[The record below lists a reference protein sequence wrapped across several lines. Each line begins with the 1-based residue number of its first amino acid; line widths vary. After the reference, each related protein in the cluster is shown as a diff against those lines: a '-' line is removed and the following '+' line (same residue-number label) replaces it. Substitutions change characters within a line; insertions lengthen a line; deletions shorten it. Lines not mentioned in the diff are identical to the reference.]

1 MRSNLQRGLADLLK
15 TNELTEVFWK
25 FKPVLK
31 TVVAFSVVTNLL
43 MLAPAIYMMQI
54 YDRVLASRNE
64 NTLLVLSALIL
75 GLFALSSLIEQY
87 RSMVVIRVGEKID
100 AIFNKRIYQA
110 AFEQNLKTPGFN
122 AAQSLNDL
130 TTIRQFVTGNALFAF
145 IDAPW
150 FPIYLI
156 VIFLFSAWLGLFA
169 FICVAALF
177 ALAWYNESAT
187 KTLLANANSLSVQST
202 TLAANS
208 LRNAEVIQAM
218 GMVGNIQN
226 RWFELHQQFLDFQS
240 IASEK
245 GAKIT
250 ALSKFVRVSVQSLIL
265 GVAAFLVIAGD
276 LTAGMM
282 IAASV
287 LLGRALA
294 PVEQIIAAWRQW
306 SGVVSAYKRLITLL
320 AANPVRAVNMRLPK
334 PSGQLSVESIV
345 AAPPGVKLAV
355 LKNISFGLNKGD
367 VLSVVGPS
375 GSGKSTLAR
384 AIVGVWPTA
393 SGKVRLDGA
402 EVYHWDSVE
411 LGPNIGYLPQDIEL
425 FSGTISENISRFG
438 GVDPEK
444 VVAAATMAGVHDLI
458 LRLPN
463 GYDTV
468 IGDGGAG
475 LSGGQKQRIGLARA
489 LYGEPVLFVL
499 DEPNSN
505 LDEAGELALL
515 AAIKQLKELG
525 RTTVV
530 ISHKLNVI
538 QLSTKLLI
546 LQEGAIQSYGNT
558 QEVLTNLAKA
568 KAEAQSKVQSS
579 PQTIAVPSPG
589 QNSL

>member
-1 MRSNLQRGLADLLK
+1 
-15 TNELTEVFWK
+15 
-25 FKPVLK
+25 
-31 TVVAFSVVTNLL
+31 
-43 MLAPAIYMMQI
+43 MMQV

-64 NTLLVLSALIL
+64 NTLLVLSGMIL

-145 IDAPW
+145 VDAPW
-150 FPIYLI
+150 FPIYLV
-156 VIFLFSAWLGLFA
+156 VIFLFNIWLGLFA
-169 FICVAALF
+169 LICVIMLF

-187 KTLLANANSLSVQST
+187 KTLLANANSMSVRST

-218 GMVGNIQN
+218 GMVGNIQD

-240 IASEK
+240 TASEK

-265 GVAAFLVIAGD
+265 GVAAFLVIKGD
-276 LTAGMM
+276 LTGGMM

-294 PVEQIIAAWRQW
+294 PVEQIIGAWRQW
-306 SGVVSAYKRLITLL
+306 SGAVSSYKRLISLL
-320 AANPVRAVNMRLPK
+320 TANPIRPVNMRLPK
-334 PSGQLSVESIV
+334 PSGQLSIESIV
-345 AAPPGVKLAV
+345 AAPPGVNLAV

-367 VLSVVGPS
+367 VLSIVGPS

-384 AIVGVWPTA
+384 TIVGVWPTA

-402 EVYHWDSVE
+402 EVYHWDSLE

-444 VVAAATMAGVHDLI
+444 VVAAASMAGVHDLI

-468 IGDGGAG
+468 IGDGGTG

-489 LYGEPVLFVL
+489 LYGEPILFVL

-505 LDEAGELALL
+505 LDEAGEQALL
-515 AAIKQLKELG
+515 SAIKQLKELG
-525 RTTVV
+525 RTIVI

-538 QLSTKLLI
+538 QLSSKLLI
-546 LQEGAIQSYGNT
+546 LQEGTVQSFGNT
-558 QEVLTNLAKA
+558 EEVLADLAKA
-568 KAEAQSKVQSS
+568 KNVAQSQAQAKA
-579 PQTIAVPSPG
+579 QTIAVPSPG